1 MQTRILLE
9 LEPRCCLKRCP
20 FRRRSS
26 PRGCKGRL
34 LGEHDMKKMTRNG
47 VTAILVLLLAGTVS
61 FAQSAGEATY
71 KAKCQMC
78 HGEKGLADS
87 GAGKAM
93 KVKPATDPEVQKMSE
108 AQMIDAVHN
117 GMGKMQAYKD
127 KLTDAQ
133 IKDAVSYFRT
143 FVK

>member
-1 MQTRILLE
+1 M
-9 LEPRCCLKRCP
+9 
-20 FRRRSS
+20 S
-26 PRGCKGRL
+26 RL
-34 LGEHDMKKMTRNG
+34 TRNG
-47 VTAILVLLLAGTVS
+47 VTAILVMLLAGTVS
-61 FAQSAGEATY
+61 FAQSGEATY

-93 KVKPATDPEVQKMSE
+93 KVKPATDPDVKKMSE
-108 AQMIDAVHN
+108 EQMIDAVHN

-127 KLTDAQ
+127 KLTEAQ
-133 IKDAVSYFRT
+133 IKDAVTYFRT

>member
-1 MQTRILLE
+1 MKIRTE
-9 LEPRCCLKRCP
+9 LALVAM
-20 FRRRSS
+20 
-26 PRGCKGRL
+26 L
-34 LGEHDMKKMTRNG
+34 AATMMT
-47 VTAILVLLLAGTVS
+47 TA
-61 FAQSAGEATY
+61 FAQGPGADTY

-93 KVKPATDPEVQKMSE
+93 KVKPATDPDVKKMSE
-108 AQMIDAVHN
+108 EQMIDAVHN

-133 IKDAVSYFRT
+133 IKDAVEYFRT
-143 FVK
+143 FTK